1 MNDRRASAP
10 PRPWPTAVR
19 VLISLAIVAGVA
31 VVDWLAL
38 RDVIAGEVGVTD
50 EYFVMAVSGVVY
62 GGVIGY
68 WARRRRQTAQ
78 SRNDSTR
85 G

>member
-1 MNDRRASAP
+1 MDDRRASAP
-10 PRPWPTAVR
+10 PRSWPTVVR
-19 VLISLAIVAGVA
+19 ILLSLAIVAGVA
-31 VVDWLAL
+31 VIDWLAL

-68 WARRRRQTAQ
+68 WARRRRQTAR
-78 SRNDSTR
+78 SRNDSAR